1 MSGGYMSTSI
11 KNNLSLLSKRKKLRN
26 TLGSKKHT
34 RKTEYNLPKASNKE
48 LSIIARRMREEHK
61 LRMAKVIVVT
71 AILFFILAAVFLAS
85 RGGIVELLTY

>member
-11 KNNLSLLSKRKKLRN
+11 KNNLSLLSKREKLKN
-26 TLGSKKHT
+26 TLGSKKNT

-48 LSIIARRMREEHK
+48 LSIIARRMQEEHR
-61 LRMAKVIVVT
+61 LRMAKVMVVT
-71 AILFFILAAVFLAS
+71 AILFFILVAVFLAS